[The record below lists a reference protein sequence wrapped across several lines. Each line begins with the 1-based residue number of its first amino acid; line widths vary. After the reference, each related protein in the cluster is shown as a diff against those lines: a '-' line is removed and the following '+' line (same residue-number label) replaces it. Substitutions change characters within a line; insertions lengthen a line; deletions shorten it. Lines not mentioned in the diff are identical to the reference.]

1 MKKKLLEGSCHGL
14 TPAGS
19 SAPDSRL
26 LTPPHGM
33 EQRTG
38 RVKVRKF
45 VGWHKDGLT
54 GKARPMHTSEAK
66 QEIHA
71 LLPIGRQVFSH
82 LQERRAPSRVT
93 VTWEDKRH
101 HS

>member
-45 VGWHKDGLT
+45 VG
-54 GKARPMHTSEAK
+54 
-66 QEIHA
+66 
-71 LLPIGRQVFSH
+71 
-82 LQERRAPSRVT
+82 
-93 VTWEDKRH
+93 
-101 HS
+101 